1 MGILSDIAL
10 GNLGAIIG
18 QAKIN
23 AAENTDE
30 QVYAVKALYDY
41 WPDIPEGTKLPAGK
55 IVLHSDGILYRVK
68 EEQGHKKQA
77 TWAPDTDT
85 SLFTPIPKDGETG
98 TQDSPIAWVEG
109 MESEE
114 GKYYIDEG
122 VLYQCIESSG
132 IGLYGKPKDLA
143 RYFSRVNE
151 T

>member
-30 QVYAVKALYDY
+30 QAYAVKTLYDC
-41 WPDIPEGTKLPAGK
+41 WADIPVGTMLPAGK
-55 IVLHSDGILYRVK
+55 IVLHSDGVLYRVK
-68 EEQGHKKQA
+68 EGQGHEKQA
-77 TWAPDTDT
+77 TWAPDVSP
-85 SLFTPIPKDGETG
+85 SLFTPIPKASETG
-98 TQDSPIAWVEG
+98 TQDNPITWVEG

-114 GKYYIDEG
+114 GKYYTDEG
-122 VLYQCIESSG
+122 VLYLCIESSG

-143 RYFSRVNE
+143 RYFSPVNE

>member
-18 QAKIN
+18 QAQIS
-23 AAENTDE
+23 AAGNTDE
-30 QVYAVKALYDY
+30 QAYAVKALYDY
-41 WPDIPEGTKLPAGK
+41 WPDIPEGTELPAGK

-68 EEQGHKKQA
+68 EGQGHKKQA
-77 TWAPDTDT
+77 TWSPDTAA

-98 TQDSPIAWVEG
+98 TKENPIAWVDG